1 MRNANCLI
9 ALEGKAQTWVERRLV
24 QIGLQ
29 DKSAILHNKIT
40 QINRAHHKS
49 HAYINLSLY

>member
-29 DKSAILHNKIT
+29 DKSAILHNKIA
-40 QINRAHHKS
+40 QNAKRMLI
-49 HAYINLSLY
+49 